1 MPLAARTPPCIF
13 YLANSPLTLFLHA
26 LTTHN
31 ALLCDAYKTKVGRHF
46 DGIAPASPLHERAG
60 LRGVGAPSGG
70 GSTSGAQGSG
80 VGVECSSMTDR
91 ELFSTYSVS
100 T

>member
-1 MPLAARTPPCIF
+1 MPLG
-13 YLANSPLTLFLHA
+13 NSPLTLFLHTLA
-26 LTTHN
+26 THN
-31 ALLCDAYKTKVGRHF
+31 TNYHVIRKNTKVGRHF

-60 LRGVGAPSGG
+60 LRGAGASSGG
-70 GSTSGAQGSG
+70 GSTSGAQGGGGG
-80 VGVECSSMTDR
+80 VDCSSVTDR